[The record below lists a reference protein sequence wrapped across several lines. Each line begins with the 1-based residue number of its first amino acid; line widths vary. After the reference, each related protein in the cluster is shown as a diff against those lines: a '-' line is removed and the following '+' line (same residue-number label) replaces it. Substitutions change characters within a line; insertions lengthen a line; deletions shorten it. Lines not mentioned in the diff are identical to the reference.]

1 MTRRMRLS
9 SCSALALWA
18 FALCASSTPSR
29 IPESQAVPQGI
40 AVSQTGGS
48 GPASD
53 IALSLDSNG
62 IDGDRSLHDAFVAVG
77 PLDGTQAGGVLRV
90 HDGTRVAEPSTLLL
104 VSFGLFGLIAW
115 SRRRR

>member
-9 SCSALALWA
+9 SYGALALWA

-29 IPESQAVPQGI
+29 IPESQAVAQGI
-40 AVSQTGGS
+40 AVAETGGS
-48 GPASD
+48 GTAHDS
-53 IALSLDSNG
+53 ALSFESNG
-62 IDGDRSLHDAFVAVG
+62 IDGNRSLHDALVAVG
-77 PLDGTQAGGVLRV
+77 PLDGTPDVGALRV
-90 HDGTRVAEPSTLLL
+90 RNGTRVAEPSTLLL

>member
-9 SCSALALWA
+9 SYGALALWA

-40 AVSQTGGS
+40 AVAETGGS

-53 IALSLDSNG
+53 TALSFGSAG
-62 IDGDRSLHDAFVAVG
+62 IDDNRSLHDALVAIG
-77 PLDGTQAGGVLRV
+77 PLDGTQAGGALRV
-90 HDGTRVAEPSTLLL
+90 RDGTRVAEPSTLLL